1 MELRIRKITLNDFK
15 GIKKLEASFDLMN
28 AKVYGEN
35 GCGKSTLASAFYW
48 VFADCDAGLIKNP
61 PITPLGKPE
70 VISRVDI
77 DVEISGKRCTITKSQ
92 KFKSKEIDGKVTTSV
107 TNGYEIN
114 SVSKAYKDFVK
125 ELSDRGIPMDNFLIF
140 SHPFGFMADSS
151 KTGREKMRSLL
162 FEMCEDITDIELA
175 KEMSD
180 ADELIALLENYKID
194 EIEQMN
200 KSTVKKI
207 TDTMGKDNSIVNARI
222 DELISQKS
230 TQDEKVLIEQKSNY
244 ESEIER
250 IEKNLADL
258 SSSKADLS
266 NKLSKIKIERD
277 NIVTDANSELT
288 NKKYEIDKKYRTIQ
302 SALNE
307 HSWQL
312 KMAQAEKKRLEEN
325 LSNLNEDLKKQRTLF
340 KTEQG
345 SRLDE
350 SDRYCPT
357 CHAEFPAEKQKK
369 IKADFE
375 VHKAE
380 RLKTIKASGESIK
393 TEIDE
398 IKAQISEVDIKI
410 SNYEKLVAESQTQ
423 FDKCKA
429 EIDKLPANVDLSKN
443 EEYTKL
449 SEQIA
454 ELESELSADDNKL
467 IEELTS
473 QKNVNKQMLN
483 QVNGELAVLEKN
495 KDLDNRINE
504 LREER
509 KKAEVN
515 KAQAEKLINLV
526 AKFKM
531 FKNSKLSEVI
541 NSYFE
546 NVSFKF
552 FKILKNG
559 NIEETLEILIDGK
572 EINTQVNQ
580 ASQVLAKLGIIK
592 GLSDYHKVWL
602 PVFCDDYALITSESD
617 KKINMKNQLVKL
629 IAADGVSGLKVE
641 GE

>member
-1 MELRIRKITLNDFK
+1 MELKIYKMTIHNFK
-15 GIKKLEASFDLMN
+15 GIRDKELTFDGNSVRLLGCNASY
-28 AKVYGEN
+28 KT
-35 GCGKSTLASAFYW
+35 STSDAFYW
-48 VFADCDAGLIKNP
+48 LFCDCNTALLKNP
-61 PITPLGKPE
+61 PITPLNEKE
-70 VISRVDI
+70 CESK
-77 DVEISGKRCTITKSQ
+77 VELECL
-92 KFKSKEIDGKVTTSV
+92 IDGKVCTLTKRQRFKTKEVDGKVTSAIS
-107 TNGYEIN
+107 NSYEIN
-114 SVSKAYKDFVK
+114 GVEKSATNFFKDL
-125 ELSDRGIPMDNFLIF
+125 EERGLDMENFLIF
-140 SHPFGFMADSS
+140 SHPSAFTSDTS

-200 KSTVKKI
+200 KTTLKGINERV
-207 TDTMGKDNSIVNARI
+207 GKDNNIINARI

-230 TQDEKVLIEQKSNY
+230 KADEKVLNEQKDNY
-244 ESEIER
+244 ESEIKR
-250 IEKNLADL
+250 IENKLADL
-258 SSSKADLS
+258 SSGKADIS
-266 NKLSKIKIERD
+266 KKLSELKIKRD
-277 NIVTDANSELT
+277 SIVTDANAELNASKSE
-288 NKKYEIDKKYRTIQ
+288 YDKKYREIERT
-302 SALNE
+302 LDE
-307 HSWQL
+307 HKWQL
-312 KMAQAEKKRLEEN
+312 TSTKTEKDRLETK
-325 LSNLNEDLKKQRTLF
+325 LSELNEDLKKQRTLY

-357 CHAEFPAEKQKK
+357 CHREFEPDKLKK
-369 IKADFE
+369 IKDNFE
-375 VHKAE
+375 KRKSE
-380 RLKTIKASGESIK
+380 RLKVIKASGDNLN
-393 TEIDE
+393 TEIKDLN
-398 IKAQISEVDIKI
+398 KQIADVDTKI
-410 SNYEKLVAESQTQ
+410 ANYEKLVDETNKDFESV
-423 FDKCKA
+423 KA
-429 EIDKLPANVDLSKN
+429 QISMLPGAVDLSTNKEYIKLN
-443 EEYTKL
+443 EEISK
-449 SEQIA
+449 
-454 ELESELSADDNKL
+454 LESELSADDNKL

-509 KKAEVN
+509 RKAEIN
-515 KAQAEKLINLV
+515 KAQAEKLIDLV

-559 NIEETLEILIDGK
+559 NIEETLEVLIDGK

-602 PVFCDDYALITSESD
+602 PVFCDDFALITSESD

>member
-1 MELRIRKITLNDFK
+1 MTLKNFK
-15 GIKKLEASFDLMN
+15 GVTYNELIFDGNNIKI
-28 AKVYGEN
+28 YGRN
-35 GCGKSTLASAFYW
+35 STSKTTTADAFYW
-48 VFADCDAGLIKNP
+48 CFADTNTALVKNP
-61 PITPLGKPE
+61 NITPMGMPE
-70 VISRVDI
+70 CISRVEI
-77 DVEISGKRCTITKSQ
+77 DLELDGKSMEVAKTQR
-92 KFKSKEIDGKVTTSV
+92 FKSKEIDGKVTTSV

-114 SVSKAYKDFVK
+114 RVEKAYKDFVK

-140 SHPFGFMADSS
+140 SHPFGFMADTS

-250 IEKNLADL
+250 IEKKLADL
-258 SSSKADLS
+258 SSGKADISKKLS
-266 NKLSKIKIERD
+266 NFKIERD
-277 NIVTDANSELT
+277 KVALEANSEL
-288 NKKYEIDKKYRTIQ
+288 NSKKVELDKEYRTIQ

-312 KMAQAEKKRLEEN
+312 NMAQAEKRRLEEK
-325 LSNLNEDLKKQRTLF
+325 LSNLNEDLKKQRTLY

-357 CHAEFPAEKQKK
+357 CHREFEPDKLKK
-369 IKADFE
+369 IKDDFE
-375 VHKAE
+375 KRKSE
-380 RLKTIKASGESIK
+380 RLKVIKVSGDNLN
-393 TEIDE
+393 TEIKDLN
-398 IKAQISEVDIKI
+398 KQIADVDTKI
-410 SNYEKLVAESQTQ
+410 SNYEKLVDETNKEFESV
-423 FDKCKA
+423 KA
-429 EIDKLPANVDLSKN
+429 QISMLPGIVDLSANKDYIKLN
-443 EEYTKL
+443 EEISK
-449 SEQIA
+449 
-454 ELESELSADDNKL
+454 LESELSADDNAM

-473 QKNVNKQMLN
+473 QKNVNKQMLS
-483 QVNGELAVLEKN
+483 QINGELAALEKN

-515 KAQAEKLINLV
+515 KAQAEKLIDAV
-526 AKFKM
+526 ARFKM
-531 FKNSKLSEVI
+531 FKNNRLSEII
-541 NSYFE
+541 NEKFE

>member
-1 MELRIRKITLNDFK
+1 MELKIKSMHLKNFMGVTDKTIN
-15 GIKKLEASFDLMN
+15 FDGNTKVLGAN
-28 AKVYGEN
+28 AQ
-35 GCGKSTLASAFYW
+35 GKTTLATAFYW
-48 VFADCDAGLIKNP
+48 LFADCNTALVKNP
-61 PITPLGKPE
+61 PITPMGATE
-70 VISRVDI
+70 CESRVEIECLI
-77 DVEISGKRCTITKSQ
+77 DDKPIQLAKSQ
-92 KFKSKEIDGKVTTSV
+92 KFKVKEVDGKITSSAP
-107 TNGYEIN
+107 NSYEIN

-162 FEMCEDITDIELA
+162 FEMCEDITDAEIA
-175 KEMSD
+175 KEMTN
-180 ADELIALLENYKID
+180 ADELTALLENYKID

-258 SSSKADLS
+258 SSSKADIS
-266 NKLSKIKIERD
+266 KKITNFKIKRD
-277 NIVTDANSELT
+277 NLVNDANSELT

-325 LSNLNEDLKKQRTLF
+325 LSNLNEDLKKQRTLY

-357 CHAEFPAEKQKK
+357 CHREFEPDKLKK
-369 IKADFE
+369 IKDDFE
-375 VHKAE
+375 KRKAE
-380 RLKTIKASGESIK
+380 RLKVIK
-393 TEIDE
+393 TSGDNLNTE
-398 IKAQISEVDIKI
+398 IKDLNKQIADVDKKI
-410 SNYEKLVAESQTQ
+410 INYEKLVDETNKEFESV
-423 FDKCKA
+423 KA
-429 EIDKLPANVDLSKN
+429 QISMLPGVVDLSANK
-443 EEYTKL
+443 EYSELTK
-449 SEQIA
+449 QITELEA
-454 ELESELSADDNKL
+454 ELVTDDNAL

-509 KKAEVN
+509 RKAEIN
-515 KAQAEKLINLV
+515 KAQAEKLIDLV

-602 PVFCDDYALITSESD
+602 PVFCDDFALITSESD

>member
-15 GIKKLEASFDLMN
+15 GIKKIEASFDLMN

-77 DVEISGKRCTITKSQ
+77 DVEISGKPCTITKSQ
-92 KFKSKEIDGKVTTSV
+92 RFKSKEADGKTTTSI
-107 TNGYEIN
+107 TNTYYIN
-114 SVSKAYKDFVK
+114 EVEKSYKDFIADL
-125 ELSDRGIPMDNFLIF
+125 EERGLDMENFLIF
-140 SHPFGFMADSS
+140 SHPSAFTSDTS
-151 KTGREKMRSLL
+151 KQGRDKMRSLL
-162 FEMCEDITDIELA
+162 FKMCEDITDAEIA
-175 KEMSD
+175 KEMTN

-230 TQDEKVLIEQKSNY
+230 TQDEKVLNEQKDNY
-244 ESEIER
+244 ESEIKR
-250 IEKNLADL
+250 IENKLADL
-258 SSSKADLS
+258 SSGKADLS
-266 NKLSKIKIERD
+266 NKLSKMKIERD
-277 NIVTDANSELT
+277 NIVTDANKELNASKSE
-288 NKKYEIDKKYRTIQ
+288 YDKKYREIERT
-302 SALNE
+302 LDE
-307 HSWQL
+307 HKWQL
-312 KMAQAEKKRLEEN
+312 TSTKTEKDRLETK
-325 LSNLNEDLKKQRTLF
+325 LSELNEDLKKQRTLY

-357 CHAEFPAEKQKK
+357 CHREFEPDKLKK
-369 IKADFE
+369 IKDDFE
-375 VHKAE
+375 KRKSE
-380 RLKTIKASGESIK
+380 RLKVIKASGDNLN
-393 TEIDE
+393 TEIKDLN
-398 IKAQISEVDIKI
+398 KQIADVDTKI
-410 SNYEKLVAESQTQ
+410 ANYEKLVDETNKEFESV
-423 FDKCKA
+423 KA
-429 EIDKLPANVDLSKN
+429 QISMLPGIVDLSANKDYIKLN
-443 EEYTKL
+443 EEISK
-449 SEQIA
+449 
-454 ELESELSADDNKL
+454 LESELSTDDNKL

-473 QKNVNKQMLN
+473 QKNVNNQLLN

-515 KAQAEKLINLV
+515 KAQAEKLIDLV

>member
-1 MELRIRKITLNDFK
+1 MVLEIKSMHLKNFMGVTDKTINFDGDTRIL
-15 GIKKLEASFDLMN
+15 GAN
-28 AKVYGEN
+28 AQ
-35 GCGKSTLASAFYW
+35 GKTTLATAYYW
-48 VFADCDAGLIKNP
+48 LFADCNTALVKNP
-61 PITPLGKPE
+61 PITPMGATE
-70 VISRVDI
+70 CESRVEIECLI
-77 DVEISGKRCTITKSQ
+77 DDKPIQLAKSQ
-92 KFKSKEIDGKVTTSV
+92 KFKVKEVDGKITSSAP
-107 TNGYEIN
+107 NSYEIN

-180 ADELIALLENYKID
+180 ADELIAFLENYKID

-250 IEKNLADL
+250 IEKKLADL
-258 SSSKADLS
+258 SSSKADIS

-277 NIVTDANSELT
+277 NLVNDANKELNASKSE
-288 NKKYEIDKKYRTIQ
+288 YDKKYREIERT
-302 SALNE
+302 LDE
-307 HSWQL
+307 HKWQL
-312 KMAQAEKKRLEEN
+312 TSTKTEKDRLETK
-325 LSNLNEDLKKQRTLF
+325 LSELNEDLKKQRTLY

-357 CHAEFPAEKQKK
+357 CHREFEPDKLKK
-369 IKADFE
+369 IKDDFE
-375 VHKAE
+375 KRKSE
-380 RLKTIKASGESIK
+380 RLKVIKASGDNLN
-393 TEIDE
+393 TEIKDLN
-398 IKAQISEVDIKI
+398 KQIADVDTKI
-410 SNYEKLVAESQTQ
+410 ANYEKLVDETNKEFESV
-423 FDKCKA
+423 KA
-429 EIDKLPANVDLSKN
+429 QISMLPGIVDLSANKDYIKLN
-443 EEYTKL
+443 EEIFK
-449 SEQIA
+449 
-454 ELESELSADDNKL
+454 LESELSADDNAM

-473 QKNVNKQMLN
+473 QKNVNKQMLS
-483 QVNGELAVLEKN
+483 QINGELAVLEKN

-509 KKAEVN
+509 KKAEIN
-515 KAQAEKLINLV
+515 KAQAEKLIDLV
-526 AKFKM
+526 TKFKM

-559 NIEETLEILIDGK
+559 SIEETLEILIDGK

-629 IAADGVSGLKVE
+629 IAADGVSGLKVK